1 MVYSVKGRMTNAKV
15 QEADVRRMRRLH
27 VAGQASPRQLAL
39 EYGLATETVRKILR
53 YETFAWVGEEGPGG
67 VEPARLPATAEPDPA
82 RFLARLQAEGLA
94 VGDAPTGEGLARLQ
108 AEATKLTRGDVLV
121 KELESSGVNNAAF
134 KTANST
140 SAD

>member
-27 VAGQASPRQLAL
+27 MAGQASAKQLAL

-67 VEPARLPATAEPDPA
+67 VEPARLPSLPTEPDPA
-82 RFLARLQAEGLA
+82 RFLARLQAEGLD
-94 VGDAPTGEGLARLQ
+94 VPTGEGLARLQ
-108 AEATKLTRGDVLV
+108 AEATKITRGDVLV
-121 KELESSGVNNAAF
+121 EELETREGGGLNNAAF
-134 KTANST
+134 NR
-140 SAD
+140 DDQ